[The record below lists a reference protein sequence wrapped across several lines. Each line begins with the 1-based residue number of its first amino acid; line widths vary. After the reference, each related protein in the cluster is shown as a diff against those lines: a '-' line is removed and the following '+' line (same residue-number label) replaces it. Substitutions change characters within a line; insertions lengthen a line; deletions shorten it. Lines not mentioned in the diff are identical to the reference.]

1 MKTKYEK
8 KKIGRH
14 LYLKQG
20 SKVVQIK
27 GPYNPGSVWMATLYQ
42 VKPEFEASWQEGRVT
57 PVERGRISAQANR
70 VIAAMTM
77 GDSAA
82 IDPELVDSSKCL
94 GYLHKTQKQAI
105 EKAIKELDA

>member
-1 MKTKYEK
+1 MKTKFEK

-14 LYLKQG
+14 LYLKSG
-20 SKVVQIK
+20 SKVVQVK
-27 GPYNPGSVWMATLYQ
+27 GPYRPGNVWMATLYDM
-42 VKPEFEASWQEGRVT
+42 KPEFEVCWQEGRVT

-82 IDPELVDSSKCL
+82 IDPELVNSSKCL
-94 GYLHKTQKQAI
+94 GYLHKTQKKAI
-105 EKAIKELDA
+105 EKAVKELEA